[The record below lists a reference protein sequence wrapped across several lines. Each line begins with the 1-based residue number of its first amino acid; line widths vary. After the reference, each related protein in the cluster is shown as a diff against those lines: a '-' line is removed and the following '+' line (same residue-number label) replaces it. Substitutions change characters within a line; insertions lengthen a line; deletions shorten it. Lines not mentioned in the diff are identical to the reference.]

1 MPSRILVLFTILLL
15 AVFEAYCQFP
25 FSFTGTLSSNAGNTF
40 MDFSSWERSS
50 GSSQNNGGQNSVRT
64 FGSNIGTKLANVQL
78 QSNISPETVTA
89 YPWASGPTEWVFPV
103 RLPPWVSTC
112 QETGCPQ
119 GTHCTLF
126 GSPCPFW
133 ISGAPCTC
141 RPGCRVDQKF
151 IPITET
157 RTVDACNNSCTCEI
171 SNGQMHA
178 VCTTNRC

>member
-1 MPSRILVLFTILLL
+1 MPLTIFMLYTILFL
-15 AVFEAYCQFP
+15 AVFEVYCQSP
-25 FSFTGTLSSNAGNTF
+25 FSSTGTSSNAGNTLT
-40 MDFSSWERSS
+40 DWSSWNS
-50 GSSQNNGGQNSVRT
+50 GSDSSQNNWGQNSAGT
-64 FGSNIGTKLANVQL
+64 FGSNTGTKMANVDL
-78 QSNISPETVTA
+78 QSNSRLETVTPN
-89 YPWASGPTEWVFPV
+89 PWASGPSEWVFPF

-119 GTHCTLF
+119 GMQCTLF
-126 GSPCPFW
+126 GSPCPYW

-157 RTVDACNNSCTCEI
+157 RTMDSCNNICTCDN